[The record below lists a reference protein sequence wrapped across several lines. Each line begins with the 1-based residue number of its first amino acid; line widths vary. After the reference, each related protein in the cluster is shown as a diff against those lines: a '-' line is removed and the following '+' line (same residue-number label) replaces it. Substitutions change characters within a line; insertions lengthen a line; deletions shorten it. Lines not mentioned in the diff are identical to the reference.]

1 MLGIDRNAARATW
14 TVALVVAL
22 LVLVYLTRTTLFV
35 FVLAVLFA
43 YLLSPLVNLLDR
55 FLPTRARGAALALS
69 YVIFVGVVGFG
80 GFQIG
85 SRVVYQAKSLSRN
98 LPAQVE
104 QWKNRPADSTTPGVM
119 SKYKVRIL
127 DELQAEISKR
137 SGDMVA
143 SAAEAGVRILTVASG
158 LVYLVII
165 PVLGFFFLKDGR
177 AIREHILALV
187 EEGPRRGLLDDVM
200 VDLDALLASYMR
212 ALMLLSLAA
221 FTAYSV
227 FFAIVGIPYGIL
239 LALLAAL
246 LEIIPTLGPLAA
258 SITIVL
264 VAVVV
269 PNGPPPSVSGPHVVA
284 VIIFLVAFRMFQDYF
299 LSPLLMG
306 RGVELHPLLVLFG
319 VFAGAEVAG
328 VAGAFLSVPALALVR
343 ILYLRI
349 RKAHEGV
356 RLSPAD
362 RVLQ

>member
-1 MLGIDRNAARATW
+1 MLGIDRNAARSTW

-22 LVLVYLTRTTLFV
+22 LVLVYLARTTLFV

-69 YVIFVGVVGFG
+69 YVIFVGVVGFS

-85 SRVVYQAKSLSRN
+85 SRVAYQAKSLSRN

-104 QWKNRPADSTTPGVM
+104 QWKNQPADSSTPGVV
-119 SKYKVRIL
+119 SRYKVRIL

-137 SGDMVA
+137 SSDMFA
-143 SAAEAGVRILTVASG
+143 SAAEAGLRILTVASG

-177 AIREHILALV
+177 AIREHILSLV

-200 VDLDALLASYMR
+200 VDLDALLARYMR

-227 FFAIVGIPYGIL
+227 FFSIVGIPYGIL

-246 LEIIPTLGPLAA
+246 LEIIPTLGPLTA
-258 SITIVL
+258 SVTIVL
-264 VAVVV
+264 IAAI
-269 PNGPPPSVSGPHVVA
+269 SGSHIIA

-306 RGVELHPLLVLFG
+306 RGVELHPLMVLFG

-343 ILYLRI
+343 ILYLRVQ
-349 RKAHEGV
+349 KAHARV
-356 RLSPAD
+356 PVNPPD
-362 RVLQ
+362 RVFQ